1 VIIGVVCYYLILA
14 GTEVPIRFDP
24 EPTDTAVYEQGLPL
38 KRAIIA
44 TGAGAAYHQESKAV
58 GAHTAPDPGNRGISG
73 IAKEYHGKLFNK
85 TNSASESSA

>member
-24 EPTDTAVYEQGLPL
+24 EPTDTAVYEQGRPL
-38 KRAIIA
+38 KRTIIA

-58 GAHTAPDPGNRGISG
+58 GAHPEPDSGNRGIYG

-85 TNSASESSA
+85 TNSASENSA